1 MRPRMVGHVA
11 AKEILSTLRDTRA
24 IVSNLLIPLILLP
37 VIMLGLPFLLGGL
50 FQREATAV
58 TDLGVTGL
66 EHAPAELV
74 ALIEAQNA
82 RLVAVDDP
90 EAAVRDDTFPA
101 ALAVPSGL
109 ADALA
114 AGDGVTL
121 TVYRKTGNLRSELN
135 AGKLESAVAAFR
147 QQVVAERLAAAGL
160 DPALLEPLQVQS
172 RDASTEAERSSGQL
186 AWLIPFFIAIWTLTG
201 GQMAAIDATAGE
213 KERGTLEVLLV
224 APVRRGEVVVGK
236 FLATTLFGLWAA
248 VMAIIG
254 FVVGGMVL
262 RGAFLPG
269 LGAGAS
275 EMVAV
280 MGGQLS
286 VTVPMVVLLVVSAV
300 LMASLIAALL
310 IGVTMFARS
319 FKEAQSYVAPLSF
332 LLILPAISLQFR
344 DLLGGGDALYWV
356 PMLNAMVLMDDVVK
370 GSATASAVA
379 ITWLS
384 LSVVI
389 AALLAFAYRN
399 FKREDVLFRT

>member
-1 MRPRMVGHVA
+1 MIGHVA

-24 IVSNLLIPLILLP
+24 IISNLLIPLLLLP
-37 VIMLGLPFLLGGL
+37 IIMLGLPFLLGGL
-50 FQREATAV
+50 FQREATTI
-58 TDLGVTGL
+58 TDLGVSGL
-66 EHAPAELV
+66 ERTPAALV
-74 ALIEAQNA
+74 ALVEAQNA
-82 RLVAVDDP
+82 RLIAVADA
-90 EAAVRDDTFPA
+90 EAAVRDDTVPA
-101 ALAVPSGL
+101 ALAVPEGL
-109 ADALA
+109 AAALA
-114 AGDGVTL
+114 AGESVTL
-121 TVYRKTGNLRSELN
+121 SVYRKTGNLRSELN
-135 AGKLESAVAAFR
+135 AGKLESAVASFR
-147 QQVVAERLAAAGL
+147 QQVVAERLQAVGV
-160 DPALLEPLQVQS
+160 DPNVLEPLRVDA

-248 VMAIIG
+248 VMAIVG

-269 LGAGAS
+269 LDAMSA
-275 EMVAV
+275 EMVSV

-286 VTVPMVVLLVVSAV
+286 VTPLMVLLLVVSAV

-344 DLLGGGDALYWV
+344 DLLGGGEALYWV

-370 GSATASAVA
+370 GAATTGA
-379 ITWLS
+379 IATTWLS

-389 AALLAFAYRN
+389 AALLLFAYRN
-399 FKREDVLFRT
+399 FQREDVLFRT

>member
-1 MRPRMVGHVA
+1 MVGRIA

-24 IVSNLLIPLILLP
+24 IVSNLLIPLLLLP

-50 FQREATAV
+50 FQREATTV
-58 TDLGVTGL
+58 TPLGIAGL

-82 RLVAVDDP
+82 VLESVDDP

-101 ALAVPSGL
+101 AIAIPAGL
-109 ADALA
+109 AEALA
-114 AGDGVTL
+114 AGESASV
-121 TVYRKTGNLRSELN
+121 TVYRKVGNLRSELN
-135 AGKLESAVAAFR
+135 AGKLESAVAGYR
-147 QQVVAERLAAAGL
+147 QQVVAERLAAAGV
-160 DPALLEPLQVQS
+160 DPSVLEPLRVQT

-224 APVRRGEVVVGK
+224 APVRRAEVVVGK

-248 VMAIIG
+248 VMAIVG
-254 FVVGGMVL
+254 FVVGGLLL

-269 LGAGAS
+269 LGAGAA
-275 EMVAV
+275 EMVSV

-286 VTVPMVVLLVVSAV
+286 VTPTMVVLLVVSAV
-300 LMASLIAALL
+300 LLASLISALL
-310 IGVTMFARS
+310 ISVTLFARS

-344 DLLGGGDALYWV
+344 DLIGGGDALYWV

-370 GSATASAVA
+370 GAATPQGIA

-384 LSVVI
+384 LSVAVL
-389 AALLAFAYRN
+389 ALLAFAYRS
-399 FKREDVLFRT
+399 FQREDVLFRT

>member
-1 MRPRMVGHVA
+1 MVGRVA
-11 AKEILSTLRDTRA
+11 AKEILSTVRDTRA
-24 IVSNLLIPLILLP
+24 IVSNLLNPLILLP

-50 FQREATAV
+50 FQREATTV
-58 TDLGVTGL
+58 TTLGAQGL
-66 EHAPAELV
+66 EHAPA
-74 ALIEAQNA
+74 AFTTLIEAQNV
-82 RLVAVDDP
+82 RLEATTEP
-90 EAAVRDDTFPA
+90 EARVRDDTYPA
-101 ALAVPSGL
+101 AIVIPAGL
-109 ADALA
+109 ADTLA
-114 AGDGVTL
+114 AGEAAAL
-121 TVYRKTGNLRSELN
+121 TIYRKVGNLRSELN
-135 AGKLESAVAAFR
+135 AGKLESAVAAYR
-147 QQVVAERLAAAGL
+147 QELVAERLAAAGV
-160 DPALLEPLQVQS
+160 DPAVLEPLRVET

-224 APVRRGEVVVGK
+224 APVRRAEVVVGK

-248 VMAIIG
+248 VMAIAG

-269 LGAGAS
+269 LGGGAAD
-275 EMVAV
+275 MVAV

-286 VTVPMVVLLVVSAV
+286 VTPTMVLLLVVSAV
-300 LMASLIAALL
+300 LMASLVAALL

-344 DLLGGGDALYWV
+344 DLIGGGEALYWV

-370 GSATASAVA
+370 GAATAQGVA
-379 ITWLS
+379 ITWLT
-384 LSVVI
+384 LSVAV
-389 AALLAFAYRN
+389 AALLVFAYRS
-399 FKREDVLFRT
+399 FLREDVLFRT

>member
-1 MRPRMVGHVA
+1 MRPRMVRRVA
-11 AKEILSTLRDTRA
+11 AKEVLSTLRDTRA

-50 FQREATAV
+50 FQREATTV
-58 TDLGVTGL
+58 TPLGILGL
-66 EHAPAELV
+66 EHAPPELLE
-74 ALIEAQNA
+74 LIEAQA
-82 RLVAVDDP
+82 ATLERVDDP
-90 EAAVRDDTFPA
+90 ETAVRDDRYPA
-101 ALAVPSGL
+101 AITVPEGL
-109 ADALA
+109 PEALA
-114 AGDGVTL
+114 AGESVTL
-121 TVYRKTGNLRSELN
+121 VVHRKTGNLRSELN
-135 AGKLESAVAAFR
+135 AGKLESAVAGYR
-147 QQVVAERLAAAGL
+147 QQVVAERLERAGV
-160 DPALLEPLQVQS
+160 DPALLEPLRVDT
-172 RDASTEAERSSGQL
+172 RDASTAAERSSGQL

-224 APVRRGEVVVGK
+224 APVRRAEVVVGK

-269 LGAGAS
+269 LDGATS

-286 VTVPMVVLLVVSAV
+286 VTPLMVLLLVVSAV
-300 LMASLIAALL
+300 LMAALIAALL
-310 IGVTMFARS
+310 IGVTLFARS
-319 FKEAQSYVAPLSF
+319 FKEAQTYVAPLSF

-344 DLLGGGDALYWV
+344 DLLGGGEALYWV

-370 GSATASAVA
+370 GAASPGAVL

-384 LSVVI
+384 LSLVI
-389 AALLAFAYRN
+389 VALLAFAYRN
-399 FKREDVLFRT
+399 FNREDVLFRT